1 MKLKFDIA
9 IKEKDSL
16 LTESKNII
24 VNSEKA
30 ATNEMN
36 LKNKV
41 NALNEE
47 INILKQKNE
56 SLLNSNTALT
66 EQIDI
71 TNSKI
76 EIQIKSLNN
85 SHNVILEQQNSMIT
99 QLNSQ
104 LNVLNEET
112 NLYKNQIQ
120 SYQDEI
126 KSLKTQLNELDSKN
140 KSQGDQIETYKN
152 LKLHSDSAQTLELQ
166 NKNLE
171 IKYSEL
177 QKEKNILE
185 TQYLALKEQLN
196 NLNQEHSNTK
206 SANNYLKTQYNDLQ
220 KSMLTSKTDVE
231 ILSKLKHELK
241 IIYQSLYKESP
252 ENKDELTLIQAIHS
266 KILKRFSINDL
277 NQQLQYNEPF
287 NSLEQNKNS
296 QLYENII
303 IYIFNLKTQNTLDIY
318 NALIQNG
325 YSNSANY
332 VNTNANS
339 NNYYS
344 HNLKKTID
352 DFKNEIEEKCDMF
365 ENRIRSA
372 VNVDDFEKII
382 SDLRKLYEQIIEY
395 IIQAFYNSKVDLS
408 QNKILTIQM
417 QIDKYHQILTNV
429 NNNLGLIEQSLKDKI
444 KSYKGQ
450 SSTMES
456 ALNILNKYINNLS

>member
-1 MKLKFDIA
+1 MKY
-9 IKEKDSL
+9 
-16 LTESKNII
+16 N
-24 VNSEKA
+24 
-30 ATNEMN
+30 
-36 LKNKV
+36 
-41 NALNEE
+41 
-47 INILKQKNE
+47 
-56 SLLNSNTALT
+56 
-66 EQIDI
+66 
-71 TNSKI
+71 
-76 EIQIKSLNN
+76 
-85 SHNVILEQQNSMIT
+85 
-99 QLNSQ
+99 
-104 LNVLNEET
+104 
-112 NLYKNQIQ
+112 
-120 SYQDEI
+120 
-126 KSLKTQLNELDSKN
+126 
-140 KSQGDQIETYKN
+140 
-152 LKLHSDSAQTLELQ
+152 
-166 NKNLE
+166 
-171 IKYSEL
+171 EL
-177 QKEKNILE
+177 QKEKNMLE

-252 ENKDELTLIQAIHS
+252 DNKDELTLIQAIHS
-266 KILKRFSINDL
+266 KITKRFSISDL
-277 NQQLQYNEPF
+277 NQQLSYNEPF

-318 NALIQNG
+318 NALIQNC
-325 YSNSANY
+325 YSN
-332 VNTNANS
+332 NTNINT

-344 HNLKKTID
+344 NNLKKTID

-365 ENRIRSA
+365 EHRIRSA

-456 ALNILNKYINNLS
+456 ALNILNKYINNIS